1 MVKTGFET
9 HLSDKLMG
17 TKQRKKKSLCIL
29 GCAALLSL
37 EMTGSFSRITIGN
50 DLKEQV
56 VSMASGINSA
66 TTGDKNVFDAFI
78 TQTKQIKDLYKQEGQ
93 EMYDT
98 EVER

>member
-1 MVKTGFET
+1 MIKTGFET

-17 TKQRKKKSLCIL
+17 TKQTKKKSLCVL

-56 VSMASGINSA
+56 VSMASGIESA
-66 TTGDKNVFDAFI
+66 TMGDKNVFDAFI
-78 TQTKQIKDLYKQEGQ
+78 AQTKEIKDQYKQEGQ
-93 EMYDT
+93 EMYSA
-98 EVER
+98 EAAR